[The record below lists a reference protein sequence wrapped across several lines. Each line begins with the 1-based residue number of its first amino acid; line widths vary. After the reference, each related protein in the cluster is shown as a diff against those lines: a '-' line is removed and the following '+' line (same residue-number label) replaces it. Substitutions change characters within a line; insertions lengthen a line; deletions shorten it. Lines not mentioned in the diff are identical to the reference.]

1 MSDIRCSFCS
11 IEARAMVDKLMI
23 AGPHTIYICSDCVAL
38 CADVLV
44 EKKANDLLKVVGEE
58 VDLIARL
65 TRERDSAVD
74 RARTLEFELS
84 LIARSVARVSPAPHA
99 VRCMWCDLALDGE
112 AAARAHVATCEKH
125 PAVIELRRQQ
135 PRRRTAR
142 RAK

>member
-65 TRERDSAVD
+65 TSERDAAVD

-84 LIARSVARVSPAPHA
+84 MIARSVARAMPEPHT
-99 VRCMWCDLALDGE
+99 VRCMWCDVSLDGE
-112 AAARAHVATCEKH
+112 AAARDHVATCDKH

-135 PRRRTAR
+135 PRRRVAR
-142 RAK
+142 RTK